1 MFNIKVTFQNYLFM
15 HNTSSVSCH
24 VFSLMHTQSFRTKY
38 IRVINTSYGKILQV
52 QCITSVR
59 ATCITS
65 KSRDE
70 QLLLRLCRMLHYDGL
85 AGTPC
90 EEQLFP
96 TCEPISKF
104 FVLLRI
110 QSMWYLMILDH
121 MRISVCG
128 LEGQEDAH
136 LWSIS
141 I

>member
-1 MFNIKVTFQNYLFM
+1 M

-110 QSMWYLMILDH
+110 QSM
-121 MRISVCG
+121 
-128 LEGQEDAH
+128 
-136 LWSIS
+136 
-141 I
+141 